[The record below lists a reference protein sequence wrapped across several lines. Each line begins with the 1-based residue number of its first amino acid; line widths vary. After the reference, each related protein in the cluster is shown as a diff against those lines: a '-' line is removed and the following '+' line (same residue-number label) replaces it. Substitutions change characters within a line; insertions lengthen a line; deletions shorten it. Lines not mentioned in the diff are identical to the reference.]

1 MRITEI
7 QPLLAVLIGNLL
19 IKRWTM
25 RGRCRVVRFRAI
37 DNSDQTFLLQA
48 QANRFERFLS
58 VAVAGREKS
67 PYIFI
72 DRLALS
78 LGEFGE
84 PLGGFWLNLFKNWVH
99 CSHPTALIISEYS
112 TRPSIRLLVN
122 LWRRLEGRT
131 GQ

>member
-19 IKRWTM
+19 IKRRTM
-25 RGRCRVVRFRAI
+25 RGRCRVVRFGTI
-37 DNSDQTFLLQA
+37 DNSDETFLLQA
-48 QANRFERFLS
+48 HANSFPRFLG
-58 VAVAGREKS
+58 VAVAGWEKS

-72 DRLALS
+72 NRLTLS

-84 PLGGFWLNLFKNWVH
+84 PLGGFWLNLFKDWVH
-99 CSHPTALIISEYS
+99 CSHPAPLMISEYS

-122 LWRRLEGRT
+122 SWTL
-131 GQ
+131 